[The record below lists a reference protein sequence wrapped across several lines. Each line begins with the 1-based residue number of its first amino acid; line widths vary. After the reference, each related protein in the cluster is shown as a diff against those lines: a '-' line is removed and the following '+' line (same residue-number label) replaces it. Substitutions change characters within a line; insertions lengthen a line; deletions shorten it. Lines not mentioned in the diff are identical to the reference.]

1 LIAQRTVRPG
11 LIILVAP
18 LFENDLDFG
27 QIVKVFG
34 IETFGQSRGQIIDG
48 VSPYEGFEKTIRK
61 FY

>member
-1 LIAQRTVRPG
+1 MIAQRTVRPG

-48 VSPYEGFEKTIRK
+48 VSPYENVQRM
-61 FY
+61 

>member
-48 VSPYEGFEKTIRK
+48 VSPYENVQRM
-61 FY
+61 